1 MAGRICMIKSVLNSL
16 PLYFISIFLMPKG
29 VCRLLTSI
37 QRRFARFNG
46 AQLSEK
52 SLVEVQVSDPYSKRI
67 KLCYSNGFGDQARN
81 VKVNG
86 AI

>member
-1 MAGRICMIKSVLNSL
+1 MAGRICMIKSVVNSL

-52 SLVEVQVSDPYSKRI
+52 SLVEV
-67 KLCYSNGFGDQARN
+67 
-81 VKVNG
+81 
-86 AI
+86 